1 MKKDKMKKVIMLSML
16 VVLVVLMT
24 GCQSNVDA
32 SGNTLPERIISL
44 STPWKDMMNE
54 SFFTALFVY
63 PLAQCVNWIGK
74 MFNSPALGVILT
86 TILYNILTLGL
97 SIKSTVQTQKL
108 QMIQPQQLAIQEK
121 YAGRTDEAAKMAQA
135 QELQALMNK
144 HHINPMSTL
153 ITPLLTFPILISMF
167 YAVQR
172 AEIVCK
178 GHFAGIELST
188 TPLTAIKNIT
198 TQWPIVVI
206 FVLMFLCQFLQTK
219 VPQWLASYQR
229 KHSKNYRKYKDNGNT
244 ANSQQNRM
252 MLVMIVMVG
261 FIGLRWPAAMSLYW
275 LVNSVVGIVKTV
287 FIQWRYID
295 NE

>member
-97 SIKSTVQTQKL
+97 SIKSTV
-108 QMIQPQQLAIQEK
+108 
-121 YAGRTDEAAKMAQA
+121 
-135 QELQALMNK
+135 
-144 HHINPMSTL
+144 
-153 ITPLLTFPILISMF
+153 PLLLNLSDKLSSSSISSS
-167 YAVQR
+167 
-172 AEIVCK
+172 I
-178 GHFAGIELST
+178 
-188 TPLTAIKNIT
+188 
-198 TQWPIVVI
+198 
-206 FVLMFLCQFLQTK
+206 
-219 VPQWLASYQR
+219 
-229 KHSKNYRKYKDNGNT
+229 
-244 ANSQQNRM
+244 
-252 MLVMIVMVG
+252 
-261 FIGLRWPAAMSLYW
+261 
-275 LVNSVVGIVKTV
+275 
-287 FIQWRYID
+287 
-295 NE
+295 